1 LSKNYWAELELSVFS
16 ISHGGRSDI
25 DNHLETKKQKSSVEA
40 ALSSSRLTHFFKAAH
55 SDESLL
61 LAAKEATFVYHAAI
75 YGQSFKSSDYNLQ
88 ASLKNFEPKFAIARR
103 KCESVIINCFAPMI
117 AAELHQNLDKVNFV
131 SLTTDASNR
140 KEQGHR
146 RAGT

>member
-88 ASLKNFEPKFAIARR
+88 ASLKKF
-103 KCESVIINCFAPMI
+103 
-117 AAELHQNLDKVNFV
+117 
-131 SLTTDASNR
+131 
-140 KEQGHR
+140 
-146 RAGT
+146 